1 MSKKAFIFP
10 GQGAQYIGMGKEFYD
25 QFQDSR
31 EYFDKASE
39 ILGFDMRKLCFEEND
54 DINQTEYTQV
64 AILTVCAAIL
74 AQINKTDVKP
84 DVCAGLSLGE
94 YVALYESQVLSY
106 EDTLKLLRK
115 RGILMQESVPDGKGS
130 MSAVI
135 GMDAQKID
143 EICNEVDGI
152 VSVANYNCPGQIVI
166 TGEKEAVLEASDKL
180 KEAGAR
186 KIIPLKVSGPFHSKM
201 LTGAG
206 EELKKVLENV
216 DIKKPA
222 VPYVANV
229 NAAYV
234 DSDSDIAKLLTEQIS
249 SPVKFMQSVE
259 KMIEEGVD
267 TFIEIGPGKTL
278 SAFVKKINRDVKIIN
293 IEKPEDLS
301 KLSEV

>member
-1 MSKKAFIFP
+1 MGKKAFIFP
-10 GQGAQYIGMGKEFYD
+10 GQGAQYIGMGKEFYE
-25 QFQDSR
+25 QFEDSK
-31 EYFDKASE
+31 EYFDRASE
-39 ILGFDMRKLCFEEND
+39 VLGFDMCKLCFEEND

-74 AQINKTDVKP
+74 AQINKTIVKP

-106 EDTLKLLRK
+106 EDAVKLLRK
-115 RGILMQESVPDGKGS
+115 RGILMQESVPDGQGG

-135 GMDAQKID
+135 GMDASQIDKICED
-143 EICNEVDGI
+143 TEGI

-166 TGEKEAVLEASDKL
+166 TGEKDAVERAGEAL

-186 KIIPLKVSGPFHSKM
+186 RVVPLNVSGPFHSKM
-201 LTGAG
+201 LEGAG
-206 EELKKVLENV
+206 QELKKVLEDV
-216 DIKKPA
+216 DIHSPE

-229 NAAYV
+229 NASYV
-234 DSDSDIAKLLTEQIS
+234 DSDSEIAKLLTEQIS
-249 SPVKFMQSVE
+249 SPVKFMQSIE

-267 TFIEIGPGKTL
+267 TFIEIGPGRTL
-278 SAFVKKINRDVKIIN
+278 SSFVKKINREVKVIN